1 MRAVIVYESMYG
13 NTHAVANSVA
23 EGLRDEAFDVT
34 VVPVGRA
41 TEELTGHCDLLVVGG
56 PTHMHG
62 LPRRSTRKS
71 AAATTSQPGS
81 RLTREPGALGP
92 GLREWLHG
100 LTEVDGVTAAAF
112 DTRMDGPVLFTGQA
126 SRTIA
131 QQLRRRGYR
140 VLTPL
145 RSFPISKQN
154 GLDASQAERGR
165 TWGEALAFTASS
177 SRWAGSSPAL
187 VSPDADM

>member
-23 EGLRDEAFDVT
+23 EGTEGRGVRRDRRA
-34 VVPVGRA
+34 GRPGHEG
-41 TEELTGHCDLLVVGG
+41 TDRHCDLLVVGG

-62 LPRRSTRKS
+62 LPRPSTRKS
-71 AAATTSQPGS
+71 AAKAAGQPGS
-81 RLTREPGALGP
+81 GLILESGALGP

-100 LTEVDGVTAAAF
+100 LTPVDGITAAAF
-112 DTRMDGPVLFTGQA
+112 DTRMDGPVLLTGQA

-131 QQLRRRGYR
+131 RQLRRHGYR
-140 VLTPL
+140 VLTPR
-145 RSFPISKQN
+145 RSFPVSKQD

-187 VSPDADM
+187 ISPGADM